1 MVRRPSRLAV
11 RAIRTA
17 ISPRLAIRTEDNIKL
32 TASAGAS
39 LATGGQLCRGHPA
52 DGVIAHPHV
61 AAAAARRRRFPP
73 RARPPGAA
81 GPGPEPPAGPEAAAA
96 RCVPAPP
103 ADWRSAARGST
114 RRWARPADAAA
125 VL

>member
-1 MVRRPSRLAV
+1 MVRSPSRLAV
-11 RAIRTA
+11 PAIRTA

-39 LATGGQLCRGHPA
+39 LATGARLCRGHPA

-61 AAAAARRRRFPP
+61 AAAARRRRFPP
-73 RARPPGAA
+73 RARPPGAG

-103 ADWRSAARGST
+103 ADWRSAAGG
-114 RRWARPADAAA
+114 
-125 VL
+125 